1 MQKKQPT
8 TEQVL
13 KALNEII
20 RENKTKLK
28 TEKVEL
34 SMADDIKKLY
44 SQYISLNEG
53 LDKEYS
59 LVYKAADNLQAWA
72 NKMDKIINNADT
84 LYKNAEKAVNELG
97 ANRNNFG
104 WFDDLDKIK
113 KQSTL
118 KDVRKAIQSLNS
130 I

>member
-1 MQKKQPT
+1 MKPT
-8 TEQVL
+8 TEQIL
-13 KALNEII
+13 SALNEMLQS
-20 RENKTKLK
+20 KTELK
-28 TEKVEL
+28 SEKVEL
-34 SMADDIKKLY
+34 SIADDIKKLY
-44 SQYISLNEG
+44 SQYINLNES
-53 LDKEYS
+53 LDKEYAPI
-59 LVYKAADNLQAWA
+59 YKAADGLQGWA

-97 ANRNNFG
+97 VNRNNFG